1 VAPHRTIRELKFENT
16 DEYQIGQVIKC
27 DIFSEN
33 DKVDVSGTTRG
44 RGFTGVIKRWNG
56 SRLAMSHGAG
66 PVHRQVGSMGA
77 NSTPSKVMKGKKMPG
92 QYGHEK
98 VTVLNLE
105 VVKVD
110 AERNILLVKGGVPG
124 PKGSL
129 VFVRQAVKGDK

>member
-1 VAPHRTIRELKFENT
+1 
-16 DEYQIGQVIKC
+16 
-27 DIFSEN
+27 
-33 DKVDVSGTTRG
+33 
-44 RGFTGVIKRWNG
+44 
-56 SRLAMSHGAG
+56 
-66 PVHRQVGSMGA
+66 MGA